1 MFLQNTSKSGI
12 TKRFLNALVTK
23 TIFSA
28 RICLKVFASNL
39 RLSKVGLDDKFFK
52 TSCIPLSTVYILGQS
67 AIKGQLI
74 SKAIYGLL
82 TSPKKWKDEFV
93 LLFYS
98 SWQTNRIC
106 PFVFWENLRL
116 ANLLFDLIWPLAS
129 YMTTHGFQFLIL
141 PWDTYAV
148 LIVTTKEERS
158 GGIVDWPFMLLT
170 LMLCR
175 ED

>member
-52 TSCIPLSTVYILGQS
+52 TSCMPLSTVYILGQS

-82 TSPKKWKDEFV
+82 TSPKRRMNEFV
-93 LLFYS
+93 LFA
-98 SWQTNRIC
+98 
-106 PFVFWENLRL
+106 F
-116 ANLLFDLIWPLAS
+116 LLFTAHKS
-129 YMTTHGFQFLIL
+129 NSSVCFL
-141 PWDTYAV
+141 
-148 LIVTTKEERS
+148 
-158 GGIVDWPFMLLT
+158 
-170 LMLCR
+170 R
-175 ED
+175 ESTFRIYLSDQSIE